1 MHLTLDPASPL
12 PPFAQVRSRILAMI
26 ESGELAPGT
35 RLPAVRALAADLDLA
50 ANTVAR
56 AYKELEEA
64 GFVETRG
71 RAGTIVSA
79 GSDPSPSVRP
89 RRPARSRRRC
99 AAWASRPTP
108 PSTSRGA
115 RSATPERRRRAAI
128 DRPAEARRE
137 HR

>member
-79 GSDPSPSVRP
+79 GSDPVAVRAAEA
-89 RRPARSRRRC
+89 ARTFAQTMRSLGV
-99 AAWASRPTP
+99 APDTALDLA
-108 PSTSRGA
+108 RGA
-115 RSATPERRRRAAI
+115 LSDT
-128 DRPAEARRE
+128 
-137 HR
+137 